1 MNVVVTGATGFV
13 GTPLVRELLA
23 AGHTVAA
30 LTRDVQ
36 RAVRRLPARC
46 HVLEWNPADGLD
58 ASALRG
64 ADAVVHLAGEG
75 IAEAR
80 WTAARK
86 RVIRASRVS
95 TSLALVRALG
105 QLDESVRPRVLVS
118 ASAIGWYG
126 DRGDAPLDEH
136 SAPGKGFLADVC
148 RHWEGAVFEAQALN
162 DLCADQSHELLVEQ
176 RLARLPEQV
185 FPFFSDPKNLEQITL
200 VFYASRFSG
209 QQPNRLATE
218 P

>member
-23 AGHTVAA
+23 AGHTVTA

-46 HVLEWNPADGLD
+46 TVQSWNPAQALD
-58 ASALRG
+58 PSALRG
-64 ADAVVHLAGEG
+64 ADAIVHLAGEG

-86 RVIRASRVS
+86 RAIRDSRVN

-105 QLDESVRPRVLVS
+105 QLDAQCAPARAGVR
-118 ASAIGWYG
+118 IG
-126 DRGDAPLDEH
+126 
-136 SAPGKGFLADVC
+136 
-148 RHWEGAVFEAQALN
+148 
-162 DLCADQSHELLVEQ
+162 
-176 RLARLPEQV
+176 
-185 FPFFSDPKNLEQITL
+185 
-200 VFYASRFSG
+200 
-209 QQPNRLATE
+209 NRLVRRSR
-218 P
+218 